1 MITRKITK
9 NLFYHSTQFVISHSF
24 IIIKYFSL
32 IDHEC
37 ETPSL
42 LENFV
47 SIENGLSYLNLKYIL
62 CKIDITKDL
71 CHVVWK
77 KQKW

>member
-1 MITRKITK
+1 MITRKTISK
-9 NLFYHSTQFVISHSF
+9 FLYHSTQFVIWHSF
-24 IIIKYFSL
+24 IIKKYFSL

-42 LENFV
+42 FENYV

-62 CKIDITKDL
+62 CKIDITKD
-71 CHVVWK
+71 
-77 KQKW
+77 